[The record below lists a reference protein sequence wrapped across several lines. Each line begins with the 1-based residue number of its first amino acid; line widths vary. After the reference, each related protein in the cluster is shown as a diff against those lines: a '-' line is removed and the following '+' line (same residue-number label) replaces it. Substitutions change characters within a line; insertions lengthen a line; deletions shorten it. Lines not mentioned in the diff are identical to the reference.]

1 MRFEGGE
8 TAARARVRGWIWDRD
23 CLKDYFNTRNGML
36 GADYRY
42 VTNAKKMGGCS
53 FYFSGL
59 EGLEVRRFG
68 LWGLG
73 IRVDERSPP
82 FDSKPSNKN

>member
-1 MRFEGGE
+1 MMRFEGGE

-42 VTNAKKMGGCS
+42 VTNAKKWVDVLFIFLGWR
-53 FYFSGL
+53 
-59 EGLEVRRFG
+59 VWRFG
-68 LWGLG
+68 GLG
-73 IRVDERSPP
+73 SGG
-82 FDSKPSNKN
+82 